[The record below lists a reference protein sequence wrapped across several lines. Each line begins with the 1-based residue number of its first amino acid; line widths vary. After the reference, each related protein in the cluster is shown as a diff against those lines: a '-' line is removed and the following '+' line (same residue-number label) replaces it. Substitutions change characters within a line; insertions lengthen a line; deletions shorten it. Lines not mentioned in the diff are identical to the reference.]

1 MPSFDLS
8 AVEEDSAAQA
18 RPIDRF
24 LNFAQ
29 GGLILIWVVAMTLVI
44 PRAIAG
50 RNSLFQNV
58 AEGALYLTLFGVTVL
73 FGVVV
78 IWFTASRLRDYIPHT
93 GRGPIRIDV
102 NDDGFTLAW
111 QIGPGLKRLW
121 AKQRTPLEI
130 KDFSAAGYSARMKL
144 SQTVWV
150 ALSGEAVSSL
160 TQHAKDGGLIVTT
173 VPIVGPTGTPGSD
186 IRIHLLR

>member
-8 AVEEDSAAQA
+8 AVEDDTAAEA
-18 RPIDRF
+18 RSIDRF
-24 LNFAQ
+24 LNFTQ

-44 PRAIAG
+44 PRIIES
-50 RNSLFQNV
+50 RNFLFQDST
-58 AEGALYLTLFGVTVL
+58 EGALYLTLFGMTVL

-78 IWFTASRLRDYIPHT
+78 IWFASSRLKDYVPHK

-111 QIGPGLKRLW
+111 LVGPALERLW
-121 AKQRTPLEI
+121 ADQRAPLEI

-144 SQTVWV
+144 SRTLWV
-150 ALSGEAVSSL
+150 GITGESVSSL
-160 TQHAKDGGLIVTT
+160 TQHAENRGMKVTT
-173 VPIVGPTGTPGSD
+173 GSITGATGTPGSD
-186 IRIHLLR
+186 IRILPLR